1 MGTHLLGHLLKKTL
15 TIYVLPPCP
24 NDTWQLPLNKRT
36 DRAYKHGAHGILSM
50 SLENSNNISAFNAVD
65 IQK

>member
-1 MGTHLLGHLLKKTL
+1 MCYRHVQMTHGNSLSINEL
-15 TIYVLPPCP
+15 IE
-24 NDTWQLPLNKRT
+24 
-36 DRAYKHGAHGILSM
+36 HGAHGILSM